1 MRKSPFHQKKLNKAL
16 NNIGQITSE
25 RVLLSTCNRTE
36 IYFTTPNNSDD
47 TNTADNTTTDN
58 TTKNTLNTKD
68 LCSKLIRWLA
78 ESRKVDPKTIESHLY
93 THHDNSAVKHILRVV
108 SGLDS
113 MVLGEPQILGQ
124 VKTSHNQAMKYKAA
138 GPVLNRLMQY
148 SFTTAK
154 KIRTQTAIGA
164 NPVSVAYAAVSLAKQ
179 IFSDL
184 NKQTAMLVGAGETIE
199 LVGRHLHSNGIGHVI
214 VANRSIDKAQHLADE
229 FSGEAIGLPDIAN
242 RLHEA
247 DIVISS
253 TAAPIPIIG
262 KGSVEAALKKRRY
275 QPMFMVDIAVPR
287 DIEPEVGSLDD
298 VYLYTVD
305 DLQSVIEENM
315 KSRQTAANQ
324 AESMVEQEVGSF
336 MGWLRAQGQLQLVRE
351 YRCHNT
357 ELKEETLTKALK
369 LLKNGKSAQDT
380 LEFLAHTLTNK
391 LSHTPTAAMN
401 KAAHSGDTDLLNAAS
416 KLLNLKKPD

>member
-1 MRKSPFHQKKLNKAL
+1 MPILVIGVNHHTAPIDIREKIAFPPNEISQAL
-16 NNIGQITSE
+16 EAVGSIAPE
-25 RVLLSTCNRTE
+25 RVILSTCNRTE
-36 IYFTTPNNSDD
+36 FYLASH
-47 TNTADNTTTDN
+47 TNEN
-58 TTKNTLNTKD
+58 LS
-68 LCSKLIRWLA
+68 SKLIRWLA
-78 ESRKVDPKTIESHLY
+78 QSRKIDPQKLATYLY
-93 THHDNSAVKHILRVV
+93 THHDASAVKHILRVV

-124 VKTSHNQAMKYKAA
+124 VKISHSQALKHNTT
-138 GPVLNRLMQY
+138 GSVLNRLMQY

-179 IFSDL
+179 IFTQLD
-184 NKQTAMLVGAGETIE
+184 KQTAMLVGAGETIE

-214 VANRSIDKAQHLADE
+214 VANRSVDKAKHLATE
-229 FSGEAIGLPDIAN
+229 FGGEAIALESIAD

-262 KGSVEAALKKRRY
+262 KGSVERALKTRRH

-287 DIEPEVGSLDD
+287 DIEPEVSTLDD

-315 KSRQTAANQ
+315 QSRQAAANQ
-324 AESMVEQEVGSF
+324 AEQMVEQEVSAY
-336 MGWLRAQGQLQLVRE
+336 MDWLRAQGQLQLIRE
-351 YRCHNT
+351 YRANST
-357 ELKEETLTKALK
+357 SLKEETLQKALK
-369 LLKNGKSAQDT
+369 LLRNGKSAEDT

-391 LSHTPTAAMN
+391 LSHAPTAAMN
-401 KAAHSGDTDLLNAAS
+401 KAAHSGDLELLDAARN
-416 KLLNLKKPD
+416 LLNLKK